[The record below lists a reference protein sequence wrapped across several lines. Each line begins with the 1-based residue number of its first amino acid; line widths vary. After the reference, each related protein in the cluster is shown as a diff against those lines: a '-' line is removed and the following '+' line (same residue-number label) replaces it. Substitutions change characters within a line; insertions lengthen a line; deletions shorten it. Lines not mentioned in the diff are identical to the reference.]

1 MSKIYSSLAAL
12 KSSLTSV
19 LTSALTGLTLASTSG
34 NRIRRTY
41 GCALLRTY
49 KVYDSDSPF
58 PNEYGLLTDEERLLM
73 AAIRGNLARVKQ
85 LLTGSV
91 NVNFQFLGKTLLEM
105 LEDTTG
111 TMMADVLEIPP
122 TRILEKSIML
132 DESFGTIHMKYYI
145 NIDKSN
151 YPLIIALLREKGA
164 GKEL

>member
-1 MSKIYSSLAAL
+1 MFGIHSSLAAL
-12 KSSLTSV
+12 TSS
-19 LTSALTGLTLASTSG
+19 LTSALTGLTLVSTSG
-34 NRIRRTY
+34 NRIPRTY
-41 GCALLRTY
+41 GFALLRTY
-49 KVYDSDSPF
+49 TVYDSDSPF

-91 NVNFQFLGKTLLEM
+91 NVNFRFRGKTLLEI

-111 TMMADVLEIPP
+111 SKMADVLEIPP
-122 TRILEKSIML
+122 TSILEKSIML

-151 YPLIIALLREKGA
+151 YPSIIAHLREKGA